1 MSKFEQMTYGE
12 TVFGTKS
19 AKLTSFENDKLHS
32 PYDGEVVKTH
42 HHQCDSGYL
51 LIKHTVGKDVFYSQ
65 FCGIGR
71 VTVTLKDN
79 IKKGKIIGYFSNDE
93 IVYSFL
99 DSNFKTLNPKTPFV
113 TEFKTE
119 KESKENE
126 PKNKKT
132 KDKEPWKSDVK
143 PGLVSFALSPI
154 DFLGKQTVKQGTK
167 LAKKMKDIG
176 KDMFKLKDTEKDE
189 RLKKAREDKEN
200 DEKNKGL
207 NENIERIKKLLK

>member
-12 TVFGTKS
+12 TVFGPKS

-51 LIKHTVGKDVFYSQ
+51 LIKHTVDKDIFYSQ

-71 VTVTLKDN
+71 VTVTLRDN

-119 KESKENE
+119 KESKEKE
-126 PKNKKT
+126 PKDKNFKT
-132 KDKEPWKSDVK
+132 PSNFEAN
-143 PGLVSFALSPI
+143 PGLVSLALQPI

-176 KDMFKLKDTEKDE
+176 KGMFKLKDTEKDE